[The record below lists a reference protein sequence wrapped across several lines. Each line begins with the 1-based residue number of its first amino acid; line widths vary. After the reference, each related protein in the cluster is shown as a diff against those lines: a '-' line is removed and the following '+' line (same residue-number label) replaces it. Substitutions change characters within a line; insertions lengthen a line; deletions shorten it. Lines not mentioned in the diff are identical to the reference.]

1 MGIYRGPRRVRDPR
15 SGTETGRN
23 PYPRMFSGIGTG
35 KFLSC
40 GDQNVLVIPDG
51 DSPVAIPNYSFA
63 YIQLLLQ
70 ANPTGYLLEVQLLRD
85 LLSDRRHLL
94 Q

>member
-1 MGIYRGPRRVRDPR
+1 
-15 SGTETGRN
+15 
-23 PYPRMFSGIGTG
+23 MFSGIGTG

-70 ANPTGYLLEVQLLRD
+70 ANPTGYLLEVQLLCD